1 MCVFWSLIFK
11 FEIGLKFGIDRLS
24 TKASSVMRSM
34 CVYIIYACILYT
46 YFIFNVRKNVS
57 RLTFFFLMLQE
68 VVTDLMRQIQ
78 ELRSSINHKTES
90 IDGLT
95 RELEDINVCSV
106 ILKDMVSFLR
116 NGRQWHV
123 LSWVSNSITCC
134 SVLERNFF
142 VLTCWNL
149 LNILC
154 LRLSCKLNSF
164 HVVGKEQCL

>member
-1 MCVFWSLIFK
+1 
-11 FEIGLKFGIDRLS
+11 
-24 TKASSVMRSM
+24 MRSM

-116 NGRQWHV
+116 NGRQ
-123 LSWVSNSITCC
+123 
-134 SVLERNFF
+134 
-142 VLTCWNL
+142 
-149 LNILC
+149 
-154 LRLSCKLNSF
+154 
-164 HVVGKEQCL
+164 

>member
-1 MCVFWSLIFK
+1 M
-11 FEIGLKFGIDRLS
+11 
-24 TKASSVMRSM
+24 
-34 CVYIIYACILYT
+34 CILRTHFHMIDWNLGLTNYIPKKAPVMH
-46 YFIFNVRKNVS
+46 YIDFICILWG
-57 RLTFFFLMLQE
+57 LTFFMLQE

-106 ILKDMVSFLR
+106 ILKDVVSFCR

-134 SVLERNFF
+134 SVLEGNFF

-154 LRLSCKLNSF
+154 LRLSQKLNPL
-164 HVVGKEQCL
+164 HVVGKKPCL